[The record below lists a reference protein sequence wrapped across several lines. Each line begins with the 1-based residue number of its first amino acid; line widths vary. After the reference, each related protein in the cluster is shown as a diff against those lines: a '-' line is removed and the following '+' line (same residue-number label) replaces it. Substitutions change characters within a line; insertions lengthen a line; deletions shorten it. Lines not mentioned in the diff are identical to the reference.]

1 MPINDDLAKLGFS
14 EKESTLYLALAET
27 GKTTATS
34 LARKTKLSRSSVYFV
49 LEALKGRGL
58 ISAET
63 KNKTTLFTAQHPSA
77 LGDVIRRE
85 RDELAEKLGFAERL
99 AKDLLPYF
107 RSKQF
112 HVPKLQFFEGRH
124 AVRETLSA
132 HEDRWH
138 TSMTERDSTWWGFED
153 GSLWEQYKPWFE
165 HLWRKFRTLR
175 EERLNVR
182 VFTNVPISEF
192 LESKFPRTKLRPLPT
207 GYKFSTTLWL
217 MGDYVVLIST
227 REKPHYVYQ
236 LEDPALAEN
245 LRVIFRLLWR
255 EES

>member
-1 MPINDDLAKLGFS
+1 MPIIDEMAKLGFS
-14 EKESTLYLALAET
+14 EKESALYLALAES

-49 LEALKGRGL
+49 LEALKTRGL
-58 ISAET
+58 VVAET

-77 LGDVIRRE
+77 LGEEIRKE
-85 RDELAEKLGFAERL
+85 RDGLKEKLQFAERL
-99 AKDLLPYF
+99 AEDLLPYF

-112 HVPKLQFFEGRH
+112 HVPKLQFFEGRN
-124 AVRETLSA
+124 AVKETLSRQ
-132 HEDRWH
+132 EDRWH
-138 TSMTERDSTWWGFED
+138 GSMLERDCTWWGFED
-153 GSLWEQYKPWFE
+153 GSLWEQYRPWFE
-165 HLWRKFRTLR
+165 HLWKKFRTVR
-175 EERLNVR
+175 EEKLNVR
-182 VFTNVPISEF
+182 VFTNVPISDF

-217 MGDYVVLIST
+217 MGDYVALIST
-227 REKPHYVYQ
+227 REKPHYLYQ

-255 EES
+255 DGS